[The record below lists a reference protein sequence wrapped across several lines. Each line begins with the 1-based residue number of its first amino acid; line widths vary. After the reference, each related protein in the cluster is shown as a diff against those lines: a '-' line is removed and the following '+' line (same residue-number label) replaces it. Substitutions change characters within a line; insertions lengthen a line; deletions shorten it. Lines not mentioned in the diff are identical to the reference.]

1 MTFLTFEQGGGHDRK
16 KSRNFVAALSTAHP
30 SSRNYRPAAPQHS
43 LLTMETLV
51 VMSSMPSNQGISVC
65 ATTLDI
71 VIVPLSVLQIA
82 TCI

>member
-1 MTFLTFEQGGGHDRK
+1 MIEAK

-30 SSRNYRPAAPQHS
+30 SSRNYRPAAQQHS

-51 VMSSMPSNQGISVC
+51 FMSSMPSNQGISVC
-65 ATTLDI
+65 ATLD
-71 VIVPLSVLQIA
+71 IVPLSVLQIA

>member
-1 MTFLTFEQGGGHDRK
+1 MVEAKNPEISL
-16 KSRNFVAALSTAHP
+16 SSLSTAHP
-30 SSRNYRPAAPQHS
+30 SSRNYRLAAPQHS

-65 ATTLDI
+65 ATLD
-71 VIVPLSVLQIA
+71 IVPLSVLQIA

>member
-1 MTFLTFEQGGGHDRK
+1 MIEAK

-51 VMSSMPSNQGISVC
+51 VMFFVPSNQGISVC
-65 ATTLDI
+65 ATLD
-71 VIVPLSVLQIA
+71 IVPLSVLQIA